1 MKFELT
7 EDIKNEIDFMLTD
20 LLNGNSFSDNKDNT
34 ELRKVSIRICKAL
47 KLIKISNNGKQ
58 FELSEKSIFV
68 LQDGGIEKYLFNEKT
83 EKNIDSDIKDLTLK
97 KLKFEQFPAKFWWL
111 ILIIA
116 GVISILTTWVNNQIS
131 QSTNQQEQHKTEKPL
146 PK

>member
-7 EDIKNEIDFMLTD
+7 EDIKKEIDSMLTD
-20 LLNGNSFSDNKDNT
+20 LLNGNSFSENKENT
-34 ELRKVSIRICKAL
+34 ELQKVSIRICKAL
-47 KLIKISNNGKQ
+47 NLIKLSNNGKQ

-97 KLKFEQFPAKFWWL
+97 KLRFEQFPTKFWWL

-116 GVISILTTWVNNQIS
+116 GTISILTTWANNQIS
-131 QSTNQQEQHKTEKPL
+131 KLENQQEPQKTEILLQK
-146 PK
+146 

>member
-7 EDIKNEIDFMLTD
+7 EDIKKEIDSMLTD
-20 LLNGNSFSDNKDNT
+20 LLNGNSFSENKENT
-34 ELRKVSIRICKAL
+34 EIQKVSIRICKAL
-47 KLIKISNNGKQ
+47 NLIKLSNNGKQ

-97 KLKFEQFPAKFWWL
+97 KLRFEQFPTKFWWL

-116 GVISILTTWVNNQIS
+116 GTISILTTWANNQIS
-131 QSTNQQEQHKTEKPL
+131 KLENQQEPQKTEILLQK
-146 PK
+146 